1 VVVGSGPG
9 GGPTAANL
17 AIAGFKVLLIDAG
30 GDQGTELIE
39 EVPAM
44 NLASTAFASTEWA
57 YYVWHHPTLEEQ
69 AQDTKMVYEM
79 PNGTQYIGLDP
90 PEDAEPLG
98 ILYPR
103 AGTLGGCS
111 RHNALVTIQAFDSDW
126 DGIAELTGDDT
137 WKADKMRTY
146 WEKIEKNNYVPTSI
160 VGHGFSGW
168 LDTSLT
174 SLVTA
179 AKDLKLVSLIAAA
192 ASAMGETVLASLL
205 TTVTGL
211 AGVLISD
218 INAPGQLLVEGVY
231 QIPLSMRDSKRGG
244 ARDHIIDTANAVNDD
259 GSRKYQLDIKLDT
272 LVSNPQRKVIQG
284 NHLTRSI
291 GD

>member
-1 VVVGSGPG
+1 MEEYDFVVVGSGPG

-17 AIAGFKVLLIDAG
+17 AIAGYKVLLIDAG
-30 GDQGTELIE
+30 GDSGTDLIE
-39 EVPAM
+39 EIPAM
-44 NLASTAFASTEWA
+44 NLASTAFADTEWA

-69 AQDTKMVYEM
+69 AKDTKMVYELS
-79 PNGTQYIGLDP
+79 NGTQYVGLDP
-90 PEDAEPLG
+90 PENAEPLG

-103 AGTLGGCS
+103 SGTLGGCS

-137 WKADKMRTY
+137 WKADNMRKY
-146 WEKIEKNNYVPTSI
+146 WEKIEKNHYVPTSI
-160 VGHGFSGW
+160 IGHGFSGW

-179 AKDLKLVSLIAAA
+179 VKDLKLVSLIAAS
-192 ASAMGETVLASLL
+192 ASAMGQTVLTSLL

-244 ARDHIIDTANAVNDD
+244 ARDIIIDTANAVNAD

-272 LVSNPQRKVIQG
+272 LVGSSLETLPLHV
-284 NHLTRSI
+284 
-291 GD
+291 